1 MFSTNQYAMHSRE
14 KEIYKVTLAGTA
26 VNAVLIALKF
36 IAGILGRSS
45 AMVADAVHSLSDFV
59 TDIIVLVFVRI
70 SGKPHDK
77 THDYGH
83 GKFETLATLIIGLIL
98 IGAGAGLMA
107 GGISLVIDSLHGH
120 SLPRPTWLALSVAAI
135 SVVSKEI
142 LYRYTIVWGNRL
154 DSPAVVANAW
164 HHRSDAVSSLGTLA
178 GISGAMFLGDR
189 WRILDPIAAILVSVF
204 IIKSGYDI
212 AKPCV
217 TELLEGSLPESTEKE
232 ILDTVLSVEGIHDI
246 HNLRTRRI
254 GNGIAIDMHTLMDGD
269 ITLNEAHSLATK
281 AEQMLR
287 SRFGANTYIS
297 IHMEPANREPAPPS
311 L

>member
-1 MFSTNQYAMHSRE
+1 MFPTNQYAMHSRE
-14 KEIYKVTLAGTA
+14 KKIYKVTLAGSA

-164 HHRSDAVSSLGTLA
+164 HHRSD
-178 GISGAMFLGDR
+178 
-189 WRILDPIAAILVSVF
+189 
-204 IIKSGYDI
+204 GYI
-212 AKPCV
+212 C
-217 TELLEGSLPESTEKE
+217 TTS
-232 ILDTVLSVEGIHDI
+232 
-246 HNLRTRRI
+246 
-254 GNGIAIDMHTLMDGD
+254 
-269 ITLNEAHSLATK
+269 
-281 AEQMLR
+281 
-287 SRFGANTYIS
+287 
-297 IHMEPANREPAPPS
+297 
-311 L
+311 

>member
-1 MFSTNQYAMHSRE
+1 MFPTNQYAMHSRE
-14 KEIYKVTLAGTA
+14 KKIYKVTLAGSA

-212 AKPCV
+212 VKPCV

-232 ILDTVLSVEGIHDI
+232 ILDTVLSVEGIYNLSLI
-246 HNLRTRRI
+246 HI
-254 GNGIAIDMHTLMDGD
+254 
-269 ITLNEAHSLATK
+269 
-281 AEQMLR
+281 
-287 SRFGANTYIS
+287 
-297 IHMEPANREPAPPS
+297 
-311 L
+311 

>member
-1 MFSTNQYAMHSRE
+1 MHSRE
-14 KEIYKVTLAGTA
+14 KKIYKVTLAGSA

-120 SLPRPTWLALSVAAI
+120 SLPVFFFL
-135 SVVSKEI
+135 K
-142 LYRYTIVWGNRL
+142 RL
-154 DSPAVVANAW
+154 V
-164 HHRSDAVSSLGTLA
+164 
-178 GISGAMFLGDR
+178 
-189 WRILDPIAAILVSVF
+189 
-204 IIKSGYDI
+204 
-212 AKPCV
+212 C
-217 TELLEGSLPESTEKE
+217 
-232 ILDTVLSVEGIHDI
+232 
-246 HNLRTRRI
+246 
-254 GNGIAIDMHTLMDGD
+254 
-269 ITLNEAHSLATK
+269 
-281 AEQMLR
+281 
-287 SRFGANTYIS
+287 
-297 IHMEPANREPAPPS
+297 
-311 L
+311 